1 MPEYNR
7 VALAVEQ
14 LHVAID
20 LFLKN
25 TSDASAITLAGAA
38 DEILARKATRF
49 GQKQTVE
56 IKHEV
61 VSKLLQRIGRSPMPL
76 SDLRR
81 EDNAVRNQLKH
92 LNPNDDE
99 NFEGHLGSEAIHK
112 IASACNNYERC
123 GLPLTEKMAEFRGW
137 YLSD

>member
-1 MPEYNR
+1 MPKYNR
-7 VALAVEQ
+7 VALAIEQ

-25 TSDASAITLAGAA
+25 TSEASALTLAGAA
-38 DEILARKATRF
+38 DEILARKATRL
-49 GQKQTVE
+49 GKKQTVE

-61 VSKLLQRIGRSPMPL
+61 VSKLLQRIGRSSKPL
-76 SDLRR
+76 ALLRK
-81 EDNAVRNQLKH
+81 EENAVRNLLKH
-92 LNPNDDE
+92 LDPDDEE
-99 NFEGHLGSEAIHK
+99 NFEGHLGGEAVRK
-112 IASACNNYERC
+112 IASACSNYERC